1 MFQKVKAKVVEL
13 IEEIE
18 VHMLDTAIGADAEVL
33 SALGTLQ
40 AAAKQY
46 RALVEA
52 KLGDKEQ
59 GEPQPVEPPPA
70 EPAQEAKG
78 DASESEAPTPA
89 TGNAEAPEP
98 EAQP

>member
-1 MFQKVKAKVVEL
+1 MFQKVKTKAVEL
-13 IEEIE
+13 IEEIKVHAAE
-18 VHMLDTAIGADAEVL
+18 VVINADAKVTA
-33 SALGTLQ
+33 ALGNLA